1 MVMVHLRYGLVRRTL
16 TLGEKDNGSFLTC
29 VASQPGTN
37 STFKSKKVSFRK
49 DQQME
54 DFFKRYKNHRK
65 TKKIYSLP
73 PSLKL
78 TNDMVN
84 LLRKEEKVVKAEAKA
99 LNAKE
104 FFGWR
109 SEVLDFSLVFLLNN
123 NKYLYMYLR
132 WLLFL
137 FIHFSLWSLVV
148 YLRWLL

>member
-1 MVMVHLRYGLVRRTL
+1 MVMVLLRYGLADQMWIRRTL

-49 DQQME
+49 
-54 DFFKRYKNHRK
+54 RYKNHRE

-109 SEVLDFSLVFLLNN
+109 SEVLDFSLVFCLIIISI
-123 NKYLYMYLR
+123 Y
-132 WLLFL
+132 
-137 FIHFSLWSLVV
+137 ICI
-148 YLRWLL
+148 

>member
-37 STFKSKKVSFRK
+37 STFKSKKVSFR
-49 DQQME
+49 
-54 DFFKRYKNHRK
+54 KRYKNHRK

-109 SEVLDFSLVFLLNN
+109 SEVLDFSLVFCLITISI
-123 NKYLYMYLR
+123 Y
-132 WLLFL
+132 
-137 FIHFSLWSLVV
+137 ICI
-148 YLRWLL
+148 

>member
-1 MVMVHLRYGLVRRTL
+1 MVMVLLRYGLADQLWIRRTL

-109 SEVLDFSLVFLLNN
+109 SEVLDFSLVFCLIIISI
-123 NKYLYMYLR
+123 Y
-132 WLLFL
+132 
-137 FIHFSLWSLVV
+137 ICI
-148 YLRWLL
+148 

>member
-1 MVMVHLRYGLVRRTL
+1 MLPLSLELIRPSSPRRCPSA
-16 TLGEKDNGSFLTC
+16 K
-29 VASQPGTN
+29 GTKI
-37 STFKSKKVSFRK
+37 TGKL
-49 DQQME
+49 
-54 DFFKRYKNHRK
+54 
-65 TKKIYSLP
+65 KKIYSLP

-109 SEVLDFSLVFLLNN
+109 LEVLDFSLEIVFLLNIN

-132 WLLFL
+132 
-137 FIHFSLWSLVV
+137 
-148 YLRWLL
+148 

>member
-37 STFKSKKVSFRK
+37 STFKSKKVSFH
-49 DQQME
+49 
-54 DFFKRYKNHRK
+54 KRYKNHRK
-65 TKKIYSLP
+65 TKEIYSLP

-99 LNAKE
+99 LNAEE

-109 SEVLDFSLVFLLNN
+109 SEVLDFSLEIVFCLIIIISFY
-123 NKYLYMYLR
+123 KC
-132 WLLFL
+132 
-137 FIHFSLWSLVV
+137 I
-148 YLRWLL
+148 

>member
-1 MVMVHLRYGLVRRTL
+1 MVMVLLRYGLVDQLLVRRTL
-16 TLGEKDNGSFLTC
+16 TLGEKDNGSLLTC

-109 SEVLDFSLVFLLNN
+109 SEVLDFSLEIVFCLIIIISIYIYVTANT
-123 NKYLYMYLR
+123 
-132 WLLFL
+132 
-137 FIHFSLWSLVV
+137 
-148 YLRWLL
+148 